1 MVEEPFYVV
10 RADQLPALYYLDRE
24 HPRPRRVEWIN
35 RGTDSKLRPSTI
47 DMLLRTL
54 FREPGSPSVKKLH
67 QSSGLR
73 AVFGNESDR
82 DRFARA
88 FVEARRHL
96 HSSTANVVTAVFDNV
111 ESAEKAVELL
121 CGSDISE
128 DAISLAWRTSQYLDP
143 DYTAGE
149 GHAIVD
155 VATVIAGGGIA
166 GALLGTAI
174 LFIPGVG
181 PVAVA
186 GALTSS
192 ALSSVATVTGIIGAT
207 GSGIAKMLTDH
218 DVDGVSATLYEQ
230 EIRKGK
236 VFLSVDCLRGKC
248 DADMVHTLLDRAGG
262 KTAGMNPGGFS

>member
-1 MVEEPFYVV
+1 MV
-10 RADQLPALYYLDRE
+10 RADQIPALYYLDHA

-73 AVFGNESDR
+73 AIFGSETER
-82 DRFARA
+82 DRFARV
-88 FVEARRHL
+88 FGEALRHL
-96 HSSTANVVTAVFDNV
+96 NSGSERMVTAVFDCTDT
-111 ESAEKAVELL
+111 AEAAVERLH
-121 CGSDISE
+121 E
-128 DAISLAWRTSQYLDP
+128 DGIPDEAVSLAWRASQYLDP
-143 DYTAGE
+143 DYQAAE
-149 GHAIVD
+149 GHGYLDIAS
-155 VATVIAGGGIA
+155 AMAGGGLA
-166 GALLGTAI
+166 GAMLGTAI

-192 ALSSVATVTGIIGAT
+192 ALTSIATVTGIIGAT

-218 DVDGVSATLYEQ
+218 DVDGVSAALYEQ

-236 VFLSVDCLRGKC
+236 VFLSVDCEKGDC
-248 DADMVHTLLDRAGG
+248 DHDAVHAILEKAGG
-262 KTAGMNPGGFS
+262 RTVGMNPGGLA

>member
-1 MVEEPFYVV
+1 MIDEPFYVV
-10 RADQLPALYYLDRE
+10 RADQFPALYYLDHA

-67 QSSGLR
+67 QSAGLR
-73 AVFGNESDR
+73 AVFGSDSER
-82 DRFARA
+82 DRFARV
-88 FVEARRHL
+88 FGEARRHL
-96 HSSTANVVTAVFDNV
+96 HSSSERMVTAIFDCQ
-111 ESAEKAVELL
+111 ETAEQAVTLL
-121 CGSDISE
+121 HE
-128 DAISLAWRTSQYLDP
+128 DGIPDEAISLAWRASQYLDP
-143 DYTAGE
+143 GYEAKE
-149 GHAIVD
+149 GHGYLDIAS
-155 VATVIAGGGIA
+155 AMAGGGLA
-166 GALLGTAI
+166 GAMLGTAI

-192 ALSSVATVTGIIGAT
+192 ALSSVAAVTGIIGAT
-207 GSGIAKMLTDH
+207 GSGIGKMLTDH

-236 VFLSVDCLRGKC
+236 VFLSVDCLAGRC
-248 DADMVHTLLDRAGG
+248 EHARVHALLDQAGG
-262 KTAGMNPGGFS
+262 KTAGINPGGMA